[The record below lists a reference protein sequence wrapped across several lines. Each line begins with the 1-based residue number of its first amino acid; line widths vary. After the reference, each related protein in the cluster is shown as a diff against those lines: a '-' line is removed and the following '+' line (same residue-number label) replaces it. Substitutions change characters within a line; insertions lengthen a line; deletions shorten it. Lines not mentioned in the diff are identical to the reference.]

1 MKGMRAERRRK
12 TAAAAGAQT
21 GGKGL
26 YYVLTAAGLLPAVLF
41 FVAGK
46 YLEFRQDDP
55 FDSGAYVY
63 SAAHLLNGGRLGVD
77 EAPSAQ
83 PGTLLVNLLGVA
95 LFGFNETGPQ
105 VIQTLLQ
112 VLALTAM
119 FGAVRSLYGTAAAV
133 FSVTISALY
142 LSSPHLAKFGN
153 TKEQYMIAMMVLAV
167 CLWIFY
173 EQTGRRLWLILTG
186 AALIWPYYFKATGLS
201 VDAAFAVYFLWRA
214 FREKIGFRR
223 FQQELGLL
231 LAGTG
236 AGLLPLAGFFL
247 WQRQP
252 GWLWNSFPV
261 LVLRTFV
268 LADAAVLA
276 VWGIYQ
282 GRGFERAVGLCR
294 RVRPLLWIAGLAAIA
309 AAAAV
314 GSVLV
319 YQADGSELNDVRSY
333 LTNLF
338 FVKIPLDGWYWVS
351 GHLHAVVRAAGADTP
366 YIADSRRVFPLSR
379 QAPIVF
385 RYYGSVALP
394 IAAALV
400 SLGAALVRAA
410 AGHLKRQSGLLQ
422 DRMVRLLRLWWLL
435 DTAFVWISPHS
446 YEQSYLPLCA
456 SGAMT
461 GAYAVWLYVCR
472 MRESEFR
479 LPYQL
484 SAAGAGLVMTAMVW
498 PLVFGYSRSPYSGQ
512 PYQDPRTGQPIRQRG
527 YVQAFQEPRQ
537 TGLWE
542 KIGDYIRTHSS
553 PQDRIYVWGWY
564 PGIYVRAQRLAPT
577 PSAFEQGMHILP
589 PERLA
594 GFVLHLIEC
603 FEKQPPVFLV
613 DSRKR
618 HFPFDRPPLELWP
631 VMPSRQGG
639 QVQLVFASSEPA
651 VLESYEQS
659 YRAMLEKQ
667 FGPEEARRF
676 EAMKPLRDY
685 VMTHYRIVQE
695 VSSPYSHVLLE
706 RKTKE

>member
-1 MKGMRAERRRK
+1 MRAERRRK
-12 TAAAAGAQT
+12 TAASAPPEKANRR
-21 GGKGL
+21 GL
-26 YYVLTAAGLLPAVLF
+26 SSLGLLAGLLPAILF
-41 FVAGK
+41 FAAGK

-63 SAAHLLNGGRLGVD
+63 SAAHLLNGGQLGVD

-83 PGTLLVNLLGVA
+83 PGTLLVNVLGVA
-95 LFGFNETGPQ
+95 CFGFNETGPQ
-105 VIQTLLQ
+105 IIQTFLQ
-112 VLALTAM
+112 VLALAAM
-119 FGAVRSLYGTAAAV
+119 FGAVRLLYGMTAAV
-133 FSVTISALY
+133 FSVTAAAAY

-153 TKEQYMIAMMVLAV
+153 TKEQYMIAMMVLSV

-173 EQTGRRLWLILTG
+173 EQTDRKVWLILTG

-201 VDAAFAVYFLWRA
+201 VDAAFAVYFLGRA
-214 FREKIGFRR
+214 FGGKIGFRR
-223 FQQELGLL
+223 FQEELGLL
-231 LAGTG
+231 LAGAA
-236 AGLLPLAGFFL
+236 AGLLPLALFFF
-247 WQRQP
+247 WQRQA

-261 LVLRTFV
+261 LVLKAVV

-276 VWGIYQ
+276 VWGI
-282 GRGFERAVGLCR
+282 RRTSVLSRAVGLCR
-294 RVRPLLWIAGLAAIA
+294 RVRPLVWAAGLIALA

-319 YQADGSELNDVRSY
+319 YQADGSEMNDVRSY

-338 FVKIPLDGWYWVS
+338 FVKIPLNGWHWVS

-400 SLGAALVRAA
+400 SLGAALVRF
-410 AGHLKRQSGLLQ
+410 LVKIRKVRPIPLPERIIWLLG
-422 DRMVRLLRLWWLL
+422 LWWLL
-435 DTAFVWISPHS
+435 DAAFVWISPHS
-446 YEQSYLPLCA
+446 YEQYYLPLCA
-456 SGAMT
+456 SGAMA
-461 GAYAVWLYVCR
+461 GAYAVWLYGCR
-472 MRESEFR
+472 MQQSEFR
-479 LPYQL
+479 LPYWVT
-484 SAAGAGLVMTAMVW
+484 AAAAVLVMTAMVW
-498 PLVFGYSRSPYSGQ
+498 PLVFGFSRSPYSGQ
-512 PYQDPRTGQPIRQRG
+512 PYQDPRTGQPMRQRG

-542 KIGDYIRTHSS
+542 KIGDYIRTHST

-577 PSAFEQGMHILP
+577 PRAFEQGMHILP

-603 FEKQPPVFLV
+603 FEKQPPIFLV

-639 QVQLVFASSEPA
+639 QMPAFVPSDPA
-651 VLESYEQS
+651 VLGTYEQS
-659 YRAMLEKQ
+659 WRAFLEKQ

-676 EAMKPLRDY
+676 DAMKPLRDY
-685 VMTHYRIVQE
+685 VMAHYRIVQE

-706 RKTKE
+706 RKGR

>member
-1 MKGMRAERRRK
+1 MRAERHRK
-12 TAAAAGAQT
+12 TAASAAGEKT
-21 GGKGL
+21 GGKRL
-26 YYVLTAAGLLPAVLF
+26 YFVLLAAGLLPAVLF
-41 FVAGK
+41 FAAGK
-46 YLEFRQDDP
+46 TLEFRQDDP

-77 EAPSAQ
+77 EMPSAQ

-119 FGAVRSLYGTAAAV
+119 FGAVRLLYGTAAAV
-133 FSVTISALY
+133 FSVTVSALY
-142 LSSPHLAKFGN
+142 LSAPHLAKFGN

-167 CLWIFY
+167 CSWIFY
-173 EQTGRRLWLILTG
+173 ERTARRIWLILAG

-201 VDAAFAVYFLWRA
+201 AAGAFAVYFLVRA
-214 FREKIGFRR
+214 LKERVGFWR

-231 LAGTG
+231 LAGAA
-236 AGLLPLAGFFL
+236 AGLLPLAFFFL
-247 WQRQP
+247 WQRQAV
-252 GWLWNSFPV
+252 WLWNSFPV
-261 LVLRTFV
+261 LVLRTVV

-276 VWGIYQ
+276 VWGIRRISVLQ
-282 GRGFERAVGLCR
+282 RAVGLCR
-294 RVRPLLWIAGLAAIA
+294 RVRPFVWIAGLTAIA

-319 YQADGSELNDVRSY
+319 YQAEGSEPNDVHSY

-338 FVKIPLDGWYWVS
+338 FVKIPLEGWHWVS
-351 GHLHAVVRAAGADTP
+351 GHLRAVVRAAGADTP
-366 YIADSRRVFPLSR
+366 YIADSRRAFPLSR
-379 QAPIVF
+379 QAPIVL

-400 SLGAALVRAA
+400 SLGAALIQAA
-410 AGHLKRQSGLLQ
+410 VKRHKKQPALLQ
-422 DRMVRLLRLWWLL
+422 DRIVRLLGLWWLL
-435 DTAFVWISPHS
+435 DAAFVWISPHS
-446 YEQSYLPLCA
+446 YEQYYLPLCA

-461 GAYAVWLYVCR
+461 GAYAVWLYGHR
-472 MRESEFR
+472 MQQSEFR
-479 LPYQL
+479 LPYWIG
-484 SAAGAGLVMTAMVW
+484 AAGTGLVMTALVW

-527 YVQAFQEPRQ
+527 YLQAFREPPQ
-537 TGLWE
+537 IGLWE

-594 GFVLHLIEC
+594 GFVRHLIEC
-603 FEKQPPVFLV
+603 FEKQPPAFLV

-639 QVQLVFASSEPA
+639 QVQMVFAPSDPA
-651 VLESYEQS
+651 VLDSYEPV
-659 YRAMLEKQ
+659 YRAFLEKQ
-667 FGPEEARRF
+667 FGPDEAQRF
-676 EAMKPLRDY
+676 DAMKALRDY
-685 VMTHYRIVQE
+685 VMAHYRIVQE
-695 VSSPYSHVLLE
+695 VSSPYSQVLLE
-706 RKTKE
+706 RKKDP